1 MASNSCKGHFA
12 LALVSLEDVG
22 PTFRVLRPVAGL
34 RNNSCA
40 CAGQARPPA
49 GPTHPA
55 SQPASPSVHKSRAPQ
70 AGVRLHGRGCCQ
82 RNPAVASPSVPPQA
96 VAIGR

>member
-22 PTFRVLRPVAGL
+22 PTFRLLRPVAQAGL

-40 CAGQARPPA
+40 CAGPA
-49 GPTHPA
+49 GPSQPA
-55 SQPASPSVHKSRAPQ
+55 SQPLVHKSRAP
-70 AGVRLHGRGCCQ
+70 GVRLHGRGCCQ
-82 RNPAVASPSVPPQA
+82 RNPAVASPSVLPQA